1 MIPSGSRAALTVI
14 LLLYMFF
21 FYVRRWHLGGV
32 TVHTK
37 QTQIELSK
45 KIV

>member
-14 LLLYMFF
+14 LLLYLF
-21 FYVRRWHLGGV
+21 FYVRRWHLGGG